1 MKKNDE
7 DEVGGSP
14 NTLGEWPKGCI
25 SPFVLVHEVLKE
37 ADQKAIKGEVSAS
50 SISFTK
56 Y

>member
-7 DEVGGSP
+7 DEVGVSP